1 MSEPRDRIIAAL
13 DLGTSLTKV
22 VVARPV
28 SEYEVEI
35 IGTGAYPSSGI
46 KNGSIINIESTTRSI
61 IEAVSEAE
69 LMSGQEISV
78 VAVNITGKTVKADNS
93 KGVVAITNRDRTVT
107 EPDVVRVIEA
117 AQAIRVPA
125 DQQILH
131 VLSKEFSVD
140 DQSSIRDPIG
150 MTGVRLEA
158 EVHIVTAGIT
168 AIHNLEK

>member
-78 VAVNITGKTVKADNS
+78 VAVNITGKTVRQIILKEWWRLQ
-93 KGVVAITNRDRTVT
+93 I
-107 EPDVVRVIEA
+107 VIE
-117 AQAIRVPA
+117 P
-125 DQQILH
+125 
-131 VLSKEFSVD
+131 
-140 DQSSIRDPIG
+140 
-150 MTGVRLEA
+150 
-158 EVHIVTAGIT
+158 
-168 AIHNLEK
+168 